1 MNFEVLCFDFVGDS
15 LTVVRKEYFDDY
27 VDAADFRDE
36 AIKKYEGGVSITP
49 LNKAAEVE
57 LECCECGGQYGYEY
71 CLKCKYRYVKI

>member
-36 AIKKYEGGVSITP
+36 AIKNTRVA
-49 LNKAAEVE
+49 LA
-57 LECCECGGQYGYEY
+57 LH
-71 CLKCKYRYVKI
+71 R